1 VQRYGP
7 FDLYAMGLL
16 AESEVPRAFYV
27 EDPTGAGETRDS
39 PPRTGIGFSGTR
51 REVSIEDVVAA
62 MGPRNPPS
70 SGAPRFH
77 RQAWVYVVGR
87 GRTADPAA
95 IAKLETIRR
104 AFEGFFASA
113 TGGRMSVETRL
124 D

>member
-1 VQRYGP
+1 
-7 FDLYAMGLL
+7 MGLL

-27 EDPTGAGETRDS
+27 ESPSGASQDRES
-39 PPRTGIGFSGTR
+39 APRTGVSFTGTR
-51 REVSIEDVVAA
+51 REVSIGDVVAA
-62 MGPRNPPS
+62 MGPRNPPAS
-70 SGAPRFH
+70 RAPRVH

-104 AFEGFFASA
+104 AFEGFFLGA

>member
-1 VQRYGP
+1 M
-7 FDLYAMGLL
+7 AI
-16 AESEVPRAFYV
+16 A
-27 EDPTGAGETRDS
+27 
-39 PPRTGIGFSGTR
+39 
-51 REVSIEDVVAA
+51 DVVAA
-62 MGPRNPPS
+62 MGPRNPPAS
-70 SGAPRFH
+70 RAPRVH

-95 IAKLETIRR
+95 VTKLETIRR